1 MTYIRLLREYLYIYE
16 FKTRAPGCP
25 GRQCRNSVNEA
36 VKVDGGLY
44 IYDQSL
50 SKSYTFMTSQFTL
63 NIQ

>member
-16 FKTRAPGCP
+16 FKTGAPGCP
-25 GRQCRNSVNEA
+25 RRQCHNSVDEA

-50 SKSYTFMTSQFTL
+50 TKSYTFMTNQFTL